1 MADIEALVADLRA
14 EQESL
19 DQVLAEL
26 DDAGWRTSTPAEGW
40 TVAHQVAHLAYFD
53 GAVTRAIT
61 HLIKDE
67 SGSSGGGGITIGGKH
82 LHHYNLGILTLSA
95 LAGATISRGAK
106 AWEGPAGPILYGVA
120 NALIVDEAALLLDL
134 EDVYWGKQGR
144 VSVDAA
150 ITTIGAGGVAVA
162 ALPLAQKWTGRA

>member
-1 MADIEALVADLRA
+1 MSGMQPSTAPQQSDRPTRSRSLREAWSQLKATERA
-14 EQESL
+14 AT
-19 DQVLAEL
+19 LAW
-26 DDAGWRTSTPAEGW
+26 ASFTT
-40 TVAHQVAHLAYFD
+40 TF
-53 GAVTRAIT
+53 AVTRAIT

-95 LAGATISRGAK
+95 LAGATINRGGK